1 MDENR
6 RNDEAPVESME
17 KQQRDEELFDS
28 LSKAKKRKRRKLIIT
43 ITAVVL
49 IVAVALVVAVISLRK
64 KVNTEFAGSDEDI
77 ITAEVTTGNISTT
90 VSGSGTLANVD
101 IKQLHIPD
109 GVDVDEVLVSVNDTV
124 EEGEIIATVDSRTVL
139 AAMSDVQEDI
149 VELDKELDDAGS
161 DYTNDYISTGIAG
174 RVKKLYAAV
183 GDDVASVMYKY
194 GALAEI
200 SLDGYMAV
208 KIDAGSLEKGDTVT
222 VIREDGSEI
231 NGLVNDIYSGSAVV
245 VVSDDGP
252 YVDEKV
258 TVMSED
264 GEQLGEGELYINS
277 PLRVT
282 GVAGTVNACYVT
294 ENQKLYS
301 SGLLYTLTN
310 TEYYNNYYALLKERE
325 DLEETLQDLLSLNM
339 NGGLVAPYSGTIC
352 SVEYVETDDDDVVVT
367 TTTTTQS
374 SGSSYSSFFGSSGS
388 SDTTVS
394 SSSTANDDGTV
405 DICTICPDKTMEITM
420 NIDESDILTLEVGQE
435 ANVYISSISSTEA
448 FSGTVTEISKSASTS
463 SSGVTKYSAVVSID
477 KTEQML
483 SGMSATVYVTIQG
496 KENALIIPI
505 DALHQTSSTSY
516 VYTSYDYENHE
527 YGGRTEVTTGLSNSS
542 YVEISSGLSE
552 GDVVYYVESEDDSFP
567 GFGGMG
573 GGMPGGDF
581 GGGMGGG
588 MPGGGDFG
596 GGGGGMPGG
605 GGGMGGGM
613 PGGRG

>member
-6 RNDEAPVESME
+6 STNETAESIE
-17 KQQRDEELFDS
+17 KKQRDEELFNS
-28 LSKAKKRKRRKLIIT
+28 LSKAKKRKKRRVIIT
-43 ITAVVL
+43 VVSVVVIL
-49 IVAVALVVAVISLRK
+49 AIVLTVTVISLRR
-64 KVNTEFAGSDEDI
+64 KVNTEFASNTEDVI
-77 ITAEVTTGNISTT
+77 SAQVETGNISTT

-109 GVDVDEVLVSVNDTV
+109 GVDIDEVLVGVNDTV

-139 AAMSDVQEDI
+139 AAMSSVQEDI
-149 VELDKELDDAGS
+149 VKLDKDLNSAGN
-161 DYTNDYISTGIAG
+161 DYANDYISTGLAG

-208 KIDAGSLEKGDTVT
+208 DIDAGTLAKEMQVS

-231 NGLVNDIYSGSAVV
+231 NGLVNDIFSGKAVV

-252 YVDEKV
+252 FVGEKV

-264 GEQLGEGELYINS
+264 GAKLGEGELYINS
-277 PLRVT
+277 PLRIT

-310 TEYYNNYYALLKERE
+310 TEYYNNYYSLLKDRE
-325 DLEETLQDLLSLNM
+325 ELEETLQELLALNM
-339 NGGLVAPYSGTIC
+339 NGGLVAPFSGTIC
-352 SVEYVETDDDDVVVT
+352 SVEYEEKDDDDVVVT
-367 TTTTTQS
+367 TTTTTTANS
-374 SGSSYSSFFGSSGS
+374 SSYSSFFGGS
-388 SDTTVS
+388 TGTTNTTTS
-394 SSSTANDDGTV
+394 SSQSNDDGDI
-405 DICTICPDKTMEITM
+405 DICTICPDLTMEITM
-420 NIDESDILTLEVGQE
+420 SVDESNILTLEVGQKAE
-435 ANVYISSISSTEA
+435 VYISSISSDEA
-448 FSGTVTEISKSASTS
+448 FEGTVTKISKNASSS
-463 SSGVTKYSAVVSID
+463 SSGVTRYSAVVSID
-477 KTEQML
+477 KTDKML
-483 SGMSATVYVTIQG
+483 SGMSASVYVTIQG

-505 DALHQTSSTSY
+505 DALNQTSSTSY
-516 VYTSYDYENHE
+516 VYTSYDYEKHE
-527 YGGRTEVTTGLSNSS
+527 YGGRKEVVTGLSNSN
-542 YVEISSGLSE
+542 YVEISSGLNE
-552 GDVVYYVESEDDSFP
+552 GDTVYYVEKEEDTFP
-567 GFGGMG
+567 NFGGMG
-573 GGMPGGDF
+573 GGMPGGDMGGGMP

-588 MPGGGDFG
+588 MP
-596 GGGGGMPGG
+596 